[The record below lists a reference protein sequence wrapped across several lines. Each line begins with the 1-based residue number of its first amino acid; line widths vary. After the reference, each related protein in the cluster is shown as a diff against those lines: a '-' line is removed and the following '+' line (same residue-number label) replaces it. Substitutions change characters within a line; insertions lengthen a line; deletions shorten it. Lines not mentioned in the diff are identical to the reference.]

1 MSDESK
7 IEELEKELDLW
18 WDKTK
23 ALESMFEEKERSCIS
38 CCEKITEK
46 YAEELEPFLKEYEE
60 LENGD
65 RAQPTSDE
73 SNRGTS

>member
-1 MSDESK
+1 MTSDNLNRKEQIL
-7 IEELEKELDLW
+7 IEISQNLE
-18 WDKTK
+18 
-23 ALESMFEEKERSCIS
+23 AMFEEKERSCIS
-38 CCEKITEK
+38 CCVKITEK

-73 SNRGTS
+73 SDRGTS

>member
-1 MSDESK
+1 MTNDAINRKEQ
-7 IEELEKELDLW
+7 ILLEIGQR
-18 WDKTK
+18 
-23 ALESMFEEKERSCIS
+23 LEAMYEEKERSCIS

-65 RAQPTSDE
+65 RAQSTSDE
-73 SNRGTS
+73 SDRGTS